1 MAWNAP
7 FPSFNQKAVCY
18 LNDHGKDYKGGI
30 LQFQDG
36 EPSFITPVAGD
47 VVIYTADNS
56 NTHCVDE
63 VHFCFLHGPV
73 DCFCTGFMPILFIGI
88 VCHIFCFHL
97 DNQQDVSISVTII
110 VVLMNQIKL
119 FV

>member
-36 EPSFITPVAGD
+36 EPSFITPVAG
-47 VVIYTADNS
+47 
-56 NTHCVDE
+56 
-63 VHFCFLHGPV
+63 
-73 DCFCTGFMPILFIGI
+73 
-88 VCHIFCFHL
+88 
-97 DNQQDVSISVTII
+97 VS
-110 VVLMNQIKL
+110 
-119 FV
+119 